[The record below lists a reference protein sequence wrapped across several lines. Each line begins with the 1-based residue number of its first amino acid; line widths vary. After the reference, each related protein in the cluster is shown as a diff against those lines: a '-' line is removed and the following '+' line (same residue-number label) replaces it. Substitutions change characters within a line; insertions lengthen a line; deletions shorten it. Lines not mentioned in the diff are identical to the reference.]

1 MTKRNK
7 HDNIYTDRDRE
18 VQKMKQYE
26 MCVTV
31 SYISGEETYENSFK
45 EYVEA
50 KDEKEAIKKLYEIL
64 EDEDYKTI
72 DVYEIHEC

>member
-1 MTKRNK
+1 
-7 HDNIYTDRDRE
+7 
-18 VQKMKQYE
+18 MKQYE